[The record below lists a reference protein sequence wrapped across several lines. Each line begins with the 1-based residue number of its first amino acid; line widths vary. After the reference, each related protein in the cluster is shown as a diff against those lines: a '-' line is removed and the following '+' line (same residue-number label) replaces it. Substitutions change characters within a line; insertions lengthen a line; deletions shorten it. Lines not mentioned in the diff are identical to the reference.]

1 MKFNDKTLEKILN
14 EDSIRYIFLVSLISS
29 DTNITKEDCEE
40 NLKILNYIND
50 NIDNFNLTESTIKEV
65 KKYVKKGIKI
75 LNDDLIDMI
84 KG

>member
-1 MKFNDKTLEKILN
+1 MIYNVETIEKILN
-14 EDSIRYIFLVSLISS
+14 EDSIRYLFLVSLISS

-40 NLKILNYIND
+40 NLEMLNYIND
-50 NIDNFNLTESTIKEV
+50 NINSFNLNESTIKEV

-75 LNDDLIDMI
+75 LNNDLIDII

>member
-1 MKFNDKTLEKILN
+1 MIYNAETIEKILN
-14 EDSIRYIFLVSLISS
+14 EDSIRRIFLVSLISS

-40 NLKILNYIND
+40 NLEMLNYIND
-50 NIDNFNLTESTIKEV
+50 NINSFNLTESTIKEV

-75 LNDDLIDMI
+75 LNNDLIDMI